1 MKIQKT
7 RKRQVKKEQVKE
19 FLRELRSANMSFYLN
34 SSNQD
39 QKTSSSTKK
48 NNVTPISSLV
58 ENKPE
63 AKVEVKV
70 EASSQNNLTS
80 LLPDQKT
87 LDEFKLFQEYLKM
100 KNSSQQVESIKEVKV
115 EEKRV
120 IEENEVVDEV
130 EEEEVIEE
138 EYDEDL
144 IESIE

>member
-144 IESIE
+144 MESIE